1 MARRFIGQAVIDVS
15 FDGAYRG
22 EQNRFYYRGRIT
34 APGGERWSSRNF
46 GSPAGGFGPGVAADS
61 AEAYDRIAVSVA
73 QFASYYTTGN
83 RKNADEDGDTK
94 GYPTAEQ
101 ADAFHDAIVEAMGD
115 DKGRLEVRRRKDGP
129 VALID

>member
-1 MARRFIGQAVIDVS
+1 MARRFIGQAVIDVT
-15 FDGAYRG
+15 FDEMEWRPGG
-22 EQNRFYYRGRIT
+22 RFYYRGRIK
-34 APGGERWSSRNF
+34 APGGERWSSRSF

-61 AEAYDRIAVSVA
+61 PEAYDRIAVSVA

-83 RKNADEDGDTK
+83 RKNADKSGETE

-101 ADAFHDAIVEAMGD
+101 ADAFHDAIIEAMGD

-129 VALID
+129 AALID